1 MNSPEYEYLYDK
13 DNQLVHFS
21 KAIRGADY
29 KMYIDDTDFLYT
41 YKSGDQRQYFVSK
54 YEKNKFANVGGESA
68 NHYNAKMKIAHD
80 LKYFDTV
87 FNQEVFFDKVVPERW
102 YSEQSKRPDLSCYQN
117 GKLVACIE
125 ILNTSRKS
133 DEDIERLKELDCL
146 IIEIDINNENRCEH
160 IALPKV
166 LESNREKYKELSEQ
180 YKRVKRE
187 EQCDLSE
194 RVQFAVRVETQF
206 DYDPSENLREL
217 KAEYNRSAENL
228 QRGLSEIFDI
238 EEQIE
243 TGSTFRVKTIANWL
257 QKRLPRDLR
266 KQFNFAESEQR
277 IRDVETRITEINSTR
292 SPEFK
297 RQITD
302 TQSRISKIIEEIK
315 RIEGMVR
322 FRRTRIGHEETKMQR
337 GF

>member
-1 MNSPEYEYLYDK
+1 MNNPEYEYLYNE
-13 DNQLVHFS
+13 DNQLVHYS

-29 KMYIDDTDFLYT
+29 KMYIDDNDFLYT

-54 YEKNKFANVGGESA
+54 KVSNNPFAKITNGESA
-68 NHYNAKMKIAHD
+68 DHYNSKMKIAHD

-133 DEDIERLKELDCL
+133 EEDIERLKELDCL

-166 LESNREKYKELSEQ
+166 FEFYKRELNNAQSENRRVEAELRKVSESAQRELS
-180 YKRVKRE
+180 
-187 EQCDLSE
+187 
-194 RVQFAVRVETQF
+194 
-206 DYDPSENLREL
+206 EL

-266 KQFNFAESEQR
+266 KQFNFTESEQR
-277 IRDVETRITEINSTR
+277 IGDVKNRITEINSTR
-292 SPEFK
+292 SPEFRRK
-297 RQITD
+297 ITD